1 MNKITKQ
8 LLLAWTMLGLGL
20 LITACGSWW
29 AKQSI
34 DADALRQFA
43 FTCDHVAL
51 KIQDR
56 LGAYAMTL
64 RGGAALFDAS
74 TSVTRHDWQVFTEA
88 LRVQDNIPG
97 VQGIGFAEVIAPDQ
111 LASHIARIR
120 GEGFPEYQIHPP
132 GERAIYSA
140 IIYLE
145 PFRDRNLRAF
155 GYDMFSEPV
164 RRSAME
170 QARDTGQAALSGK
183 VRLIQETDKEIQP
196 GTLMYVPV
204 YRQDMP
210 RGNVEQRRNAL
221 IGWVYSPYRMNDLM
235 SGILGDWQ
243 LREDQVI
250 GLQIH
255 DGNLDTPDNLL
266 FTSHRAAAEHPA
278 WLQQRRLIDFNG
290 RQWLLVFDQ
299 FGAPFH
305 IGHAPV
311 WTILLG
317 GITLSGLLFNLM
329 RAKILSQVTA
339 ARIADDLT
347 KEIRHREQLL
357 KDSEYRW
364 HFALE
369 GLGDGVWDWNL
380 ANNCVF
386 FSKRWKEML
395 GFSDDEI
402 HDSFDE
408 WENRIHPEDKADIL
422 AAVNAY
428 LGGKSQSYAKEH
440 RLLHKDGSW
449 RWILTRGVVVKRDGN
464 GKPLRMIGTH
474 LDITERK
481 SMEQSLSFRQFSLD
495 HAGEELFWL
504 DQDARILDA
513 NKTACQ
519 KLGYSHDEL
528 CRLTIEDL
536 DPYYPIERWPDH
548 WRELK
553 RNKSLRFESAHKRS
567 DGTIIPVE
575 IVANYF
581 EYDGKAFNCALAHDI
596 TERKQAE
603 ETLKAVQSRLE
614 FLLKSTPAIIYARRA
629 SGTYDATFVSENV
642 TAQLGYRP
650 QDFIHDAGFWL
661 NHIHPED
668 RARVLADLPQ
678 VFYTGGHKHEYR
690 FLHKDGGYRWMY
702 DELVLIRDNEGNPL
716 ELVGYWSDIT
726 DRKKA
731 EDELRIAAATF
742 ETHEAIMITDATANI
757 LRVNQAFEQITG
769 FTADEVIGR
778 NPRILSSG
786 RHDKAF
792 YQAMWDQLLNAGT
805 WEGEIWDRRKNGQ
818 VYPKW
823 LTITAL
829 KDVHNQ
835 PTEYVAIFTDITER
849 KQAEEEIRNL
859 AFYDP
864 LTKLPNRR
872 LLLDRLHLAL
882 MASERSRR
890 YGALLFLDMDKFK
903 SLNDT
908 LGHNIGDLML
918 IEVAAR
924 IKLSIREVDTVARFG
939 GDEFVV
945 LFEDIGDTAEE
956 SSQRISLIAEK
967 IRASLVVPFHFQLHV
982 HLSSPSIGVCLFH
995 GHALAAD
1002 DVIKHADIAMY
1013 HAKNSGRNRVHFFD
1027 PALQLSVE
1035 WRAAME
1041 SDLRMALSNR
1051 QLQLYYQIQYD
1062 NQDRPFGAE
1071 ALLRWIHPERG
1082 MISPAQFI
1090 PIAEETGL
1098 ILDIGLWV
1106 VETACRQL
1114 ATWRNNDTTR
1124 NLMLAINVSA
1134 HQFMMPDFV
1143 ESIAKIVRAHAI
1155 EAERLKLELTES
1167 VILHD
1172 IDDVVDKML
1181 ALQALGIRLSLD
1193 DFGTG
1198 YSSLSYLKRLPID
1211 QIKIDQSF
1219 VRDIATDANDAMMVK
1234 NIIDIAL
1241 NFQLNVIAEGVETE
1255 QQFQFLKQNGCMAY
1269 QGFLFGKPLPI
1280 DQFEAQLQPQK
1291 RPTLQT

>member
-8 LLLAWTMLGLGL
+8 MLLAWTMLGLGL
-20 LITACGSWW
+20 LTAACGSWW
-29 AKQSI
+29 AKQAI
-34 DADALRQFA
+34 DADALHQFA

-51 KIQDR
+51 KIQER
-56 LGAYAMTL
+56 LETYAMTL

-88 LRVQDNIPG
+88 LRTRDNIPG
-97 VQGIGFAEVIAPDQ
+97 VQGIGFAEAIAPDR
-111 LASHIARIR
+111 LSGHIGRIR
-120 GEGFPEYQIHPP
+120 GEGFPDYRVHPA
-132 GERAIYSA
+132 GERTGYSA

-145 PFRDRNLRAF
+145 PFRGRNLRAF
-155 GYDMFSEPV
+155 GYDMLSEPV

-183 VRLIQETDKEIQP
+183 VKLIQETDKEIQP
-196 GTLMYVPV
+196 GALMYVPV
-204 YRQDMP
+204 YSRDMP
-210 RGNVEQRRNAL
+210 RGNVEQRRKAL
-221 IGWVYSPYRMNDLM
+221 IGWVYSPYRMHDLM
-235 SGILGDWQ
+235 SGMLGDWQ
-243 LREDQVI
+243 PRQDRVI
-250 GLQIH
+250 GLRIH
-255 DGNLDTPDNLL
+255 DGNRDSPDNLL
-266 FTSHRAAAEHPA
+266 FASQQTTASQPVR
-278 WLQQRRLIDFNG
+278 LQQRRLIDFNG

-299 FGAPFH
+299 FDSPFH
-305 IGHAPV
+305 ISHAPA

-317 GITLSGLLFNLM
+317 GIAFSGLLFNLM
-329 RAKILSQVTA
+329 RAKMLSQVTA

-347 KEIRHREQLL
+347 AEIRHREQLL
-357 KDSEYRW
+357 KESEYRW

-380 ANNCVF
+380 ADNQVF

-395 GFSDDEI
+395 GFGDDEI

-408 WENRIHPEDKADIL
+408 WESRIHPEDKAETL
-422 AAVNAY
+422 AAVRAY
-428 LGGKSQSYAKEH
+428 LDGKSQSYAKEH
-440 RLLHKDGSW
+440 RLLHKDGGW
-449 RWILTRGVVVKRDGN
+449 RWILTRGVVVGRNGD

-481 SMEQSLSFRQFSLD
+481 RMEQSLSFRQFSLD

-504 DQDARILDA
+504 DQQARILDA

-519 KLGYSHDEL
+519 KLGYSHEEL
-528 CRLTIEDL
+528 CRLTVADL
-536 DPYYPIERWPDH
+536 DPYYSMERWPEH

-553 RNKSLRFESAHKRS
+553 LNKSLRFESAHRRS
-567 DGTIIPVE
+567 DGTIFPVE

-581 EYDGKAFNCALAHDI
+581 EYDGREFNCALAHDI

-629 SGTYDATFVSENV
+629 SGSFDATFVSENV
-642 TAQLGYRP
+642 AAQLGYRP
-650 QDFIHDAGFWL
+650 QDFIHEAGFWL
-661 NHIHPED
+661 NRIHPED

-678 VFYTGGHKHEYR
+678 VFYAGCHKHEYR
-690 FLHKDGGYRWMY
+690 FLHKDGGYRWMH
-702 DELVLIRDNEGNPL
+702 DELVLIRDNDGHPL

-742 ETHEAIMITDATANI
+742 ETHEAIMITDAMANI
-757 LRVNQAFEQITG
+757 LRVNRAFEQITG
-769 FTADEVIGR
+769 FTADEVIGG

-792 YQAMWDQLLNAGT
+792 YQAMWDQLLNVGT

-818 VYPKW
+818 IYPKW

-829 KDVHNQ
+829 KDNRNQ

-882 MASERSRR
+882 MASERSRQ

-918 IEVAAR
+918 IEVAER
-924 IKLSIREVDTVARFG
+924 IKTGIREVDTVARFG

-945 LFEDIGDTAEE
+945 LFEDIGDAAEE
-956 SSQRISLIAEK
+956 ASQRISLVAEK
-967 IRASLVVPFHFQLHV
+967 IRASLAVPFYFQPHI
-982 HLSSPSIGVCLFH
+982 HISSPSIGVCLFQ
-995 GHALAAD
+995 GHALAAG
-1002 DVIKHADIAMY
+1002 DVIKQADIAMY

-1027 PALQLSVE
+1027 PALQRSVE

-1041 SDLRMALSNR
+1041 SDLRKALSHR

-1062 NQDRPFGAE
+1062 NRGRPFGAE
-1071 ALLRWIHPERG
+1071 ALLRWLHPERG
-1082 MISPAQFI
+1082 LISPAQFI

-1114 ATWRNNDTTR
+1114 AMWRNNGATR
-1124 NLMLAINVSA
+1124 NLMLAVNVSA
-1134 HQFMMPDFV
+1134 HQFMMSDFV

-1155 EAERLKLELTES
+1155 EPERLKLELTES

-1211 QIKIDQSF
+1211 QVKIDQSF

-1269 QGFLFGKPLPI
+1269 QGYLFGKPLPI
-1280 DQFEAQLQPQK
+1280 DEFEAQLQPQT

>member
-1 MNKITKQ
+1 MNKITRQ
-8 LLLAWTMLGLGL
+8 LLLAWTLLSLGL
-20 LITACGSWW
+20 LTTVYGSWW
-29 AKQSI
+29 AKQAI
-34 DADALRQFA
+34 DADVLRQFA
-43 FTCDHVAL
+43 FACDHVTL
-51 KIQDR
+51 KIRER

-64 RGGAALFDAS
+64 RSGAALFDAS
-74 TSVTRHDWQVFTEA
+74 TLVTRQDWKIFTEA
-88 LRVQDNIPG
+88 LRAQDSIPG
-97 VQGIGFAEVIAPDQ
+97 VQGIGFAEAIAPER
-111 LASHIARIR
+111 LAGHIARVR
-120 GEGFPEYQIHPP
+120 GEGFPEYRVHPA
-132 GERAIYSA
+132 GERAFYSA
-140 IIYLE
+140 IVYLE

-170 QARDTGQAALSGK
+170 QARDSGQAALSGK
-183 VRLIQETDKEIQP
+183 VRLIQETDKEVQP

-204 YRQDMP
+204 YSQDLP
-210 RGNVEQRRNAL
+210 RNNVAQRRQAL
-221 IGWVYSPYRMNDLM
+221 VGWVYSPYRMNDLM
-235 SGILGDWQ
+235 SGILGDWRQ
-243 LREDQVI
+243 RGDQVI
-250 GLQIH
+250 GLRIH
-255 DGNLDTPDNLL
+255 DGGVDSPDTLL
-266 FTSHRAAAEHPA
+266 FASQQTAAEDA
-278 WLQQRRLIDFNG
+278 TWLQQRRLINFNG
-290 RQWLLVFDQ
+290 RPWLLVFDR
-299 FGAPFH
+299 FGGPFH
-305 IGHAPV
+305 ISHAPA
-311 WTILLG
+311 WAILLG
-317 GITLSGLLFNLM
+317 GIALSGLLFNLM
-329 RAKILSQVTA
+329 RARIFSQITA
-339 ARIADDLT
+339 TRMADDLT
-347 KEIRHREQLL
+347 REIRHREQLL

-364 HFALE
+364 HTALE
-369 GLGDGVWDWNL
+369 GLGDGVWDWNM
-380 ANNCVF
+380 AENRVF
-386 FSKRWKEML
+386 FSRRWKEML
-395 GFSDDEI
+395 GFAEDEI
-402 HDSFDE
+402 QDSFIE
-408 WENRIHPEDKADIL
+408 WESRIHPDDKTDIL
-422 AAVNAY
+422 AAVRAY
-428 LGGKSQSYAKEH
+428 LEGASPSYAEEH
-440 RLLHKDGSW
+440 RLLHKDGGW
-449 RWILTRGVVVKRDGN
+449 RWILTRGVVVARDDN
-464 GKPLRMIGTH
+464 GRPLRMIGTH

-481 SMEQSLSFRQFSLD
+481 RMEQSLSFRQFSLD

-504 DQDARILDA
+504 DRNARILDA

-519 KLGYSHDEL
+519 KLGYSHQEL
-528 CRLTIEDL
+528 CQLTIADL
-536 DPYYPIERWPDH
+536 DPYYPMERWPEH

-553 RNKSLRFESAHKRS
+553 LNKSLRFESAHKRS

-581 EYDGKAFNCALAHDI
+581 EYDGKEFNCALAHDI
-596 TERKQAE
+596 SERKQAE
-603 ETLKAVQSRLE
+603 ETLKALQSRLQ
-614 FLLKSTPAIIYARRA
+614 FLLESTPAIIYARRA
-629 SGTYDATFVSENV
+629 SGSFDTTFISENII
-642 TAQLGYRP
+642 AQLGYRP
-650 QDFIHDAGFWL
+650 EDFIGESGFWL
-661 NHIHPED
+661 NRIHPED
-668 RARVLADLPQ
+668 RARVLAELPQ
-678 VFYTGGHKHEYR
+678 AFHGGPHKQEYR
-690 FLHKDGGYRWMY
+690 FLHKDGEYRWMH
-702 DELVLIRDNEGNPL
+702 DELVLIRDSEGKPL
-716 ELVGYWSDIT
+716 ELVGYWSDIS

-742 ETHEAIMITDATANI
+742 ETHEAIMITDAMANI
-757 LRVNQAFEQITG
+757 LRVNQAFEHITG
-769 FTADEVIGR
+769 FSAAEVIGR

-786 RHDKAF
+786 RHDKSF
-792 YQAMWDQLLNAGT
+792 YQAMWAQLLTAGT

-818 VYPKW
+818 IYPKW

-829 KDVHNQ
+829 KDIRNQ

-849 KQAEEEIRNL
+849 KQAEEEIRHL

-882 MASERSRR
+882 LASERSRQ

-918 IEVAAR
+918 IEVAER
-924 IKLSIREVDTVARFG
+924 IKTSIREVDTVARFG

-945 LFEDIGDTAEE
+945 LFENIGDAAEE
-956 SSQRISLIAEK
+956 ASQRVSLIAEK
-967 IRASLVVPFHFQLHV
+967 IRACLTLPFHFQPHI
-982 HLSSPSIGVCLFH
+982 HISSPSIGVCLFQ

-1002 DVIKHADIAMY
+1002 DVIKQADIAMY

-1027 PALQLSVE
+1027 PALQHTVE

-1041 SDLRMALSNR
+1041 SDLRKALAQR

-1062 NQDRPFGAE
+1062 NRDRPFGAE
-1071 ALLRWIHPERG
+1071 ALLRWTHPERG

-1114 ATWRNNDTTR
+1114 EAWRNSERTR
-1124 NLMLAINVSA
+1124 NLILAINVSA

-1143 ESIAKIVRAHAI
+1143 ESIANIVRTHAI
-1155 EAERLKLELTES
+1155 VPESLKLELTES

-1172 IDDVVDKML
+1172 IDDVVNKML
-1181 ALQALGIRLSLD
+1181 ALRALGVRLSLD

-1211 QIKIDQSF
+1211 QVKIDQSF

-1269 QGFLFGKPLPI
+1269 QGYFFGKPLPI
-1280 DQFEAQLQPQK
+1280 DEFEAQLLSQSPL
-1291 RPTLQT
+1291 TLQT

>member
-1 MNKITKQ
+1 
-8 LLLAWTMLGLGL
+8 MLGLGL
-20 LITACGSWW
+20 LTTAYASWW
-29 AKQSI
+29 AKQAI

-43 FTCDHVAL
+43 FSCDHVAL
-51 KIQDR
+51 TIKER
-56 LGAYAMTL
+56 LETYAMTL

-74 TSVTRHDWQVFTEA
+74 TSVTRRDWQVFTEA
-88 LRVQDNIPG
+88 LRAEDNIPG
-97 VQGIGFAEVIAPDQ
+97 VQGIGFAEAIGPDR
-111 LASHIARIR
+111 LADHIAQVR
-120 GEGFPEYQIHPP
+120 GEGFPDYRVHPA
-132 GERAIYSA
+132 GERLGYSA
-140 IIYLE
+140 IVYLE
-145 PFRDRNLRAF
+145 PFRGRNLRAF
-155 GYDMFSEPV
+155 GYDMLSEPV

-170 QARDTGQAALSGK
+170 QARDSGQAALSGK
-183 VRLIQETDKEIQP
+183 VKLIQETDTEIQS

-210 RGNVEQRRNAL
+210 RGNVEQRRRAL
-221 IGWVYSPYRMNDLM
+221 KGWVYSPYRMNDLV
-235 SGILGDWQ
+235 SGMLGDWQ
-243 LREDQVI
+243 PRDDRVI
-250 GLQIH
+250 GLRIH
-255 DGNLDTPDNLL
+255 DGNRDSPDNLL
-266 FTSHRAAAEHPA
+266 FASGQATASDPIR
-278 WLQQRRLIDFNG
+278 LQQRRLIDFNG

-299 FGAPFH
+299 LDGPFH
-305 IGHAPV
+305 ISHMPAWG
-311 WTILLG
+311 ILLG
-317 GITLSGLLFNLM
+317 GITFSGLLFNLM
-329 RAKILSQVTA
+329 RAKMLSQVTA
-339 ARIADDLT
+339 SRMADDLT
-347 KEIRHREQLL
+347 RKIRHREQLL

-369 GLGDGVWDWNL
+369 GLGDGVWDWDL
-380 ANNCVF
+380 AENRVF
-386 FSKRWKEML
+386 FSKLWKEML
-395 GFSDDEI
+395 GFGEDEI
-402 HDSFDE
+402 RDGFEE
-408 WENRIHPEDKADIL
+408 WESRIHPEDKAETL
-422 AAVNAY
+422 AAVHAY
-428 LGGKSQSYAKEH
+428 LDGKSQSYAKEH
-440 RLLHKDGSW
+440 RLRHRDGSW
-449 RWILTRGVVVKRDGN
+449 RWILTRGVVVGRDAD

-481 SMEQSLSFRQFSLD
+481 RMEQSLSFRQFSLD

-504 DQDARILDA
+504 DRDARILDA

-519 KLGYSHDEL
+519 KLGYSHEEL
-528 CRLTIEDL
+528 CRLSIADL
-536 DPYYPIERWPDH
+536 DPYYPIERWPEH
-548 WRELK
+548 WRDLK
-553 RNKSLRFESAHKRS
+553 RNKNLRFESVHKRS
-567 DGTIIPVE
+567 DGTIFPVE

-581 EYDGKAFNCALAHDI
+581 EYDGKEFNCALAHDI
-596 TERKQAE
+596 SERKQAE

-629 SGTYDATFVSENV
+629 SGSFDTTFISENV
-642 TAQLGYRP
+642 GAHLGYRP
-650 QDFIHDAGFWL
+650 ADFIGETGFWL
-661 NHIHPED
+661 NRIHPED
-668 RARVLADLPQ
+668 RARVLADLPR
-678 VFYTGGHKHEYR
+678 VLSAGFHKQEYR
-690 FLHKDGGYRWMY
+690 FLHKDGGYRWMH
-702 DELVLIRDNEGNPL
+702 DELVLIRDDEGKPL

-742 ETHEAIMITDATANI
+742 ETHEAIMITDAMANI

-769 FTADEVIGR
+769 FTADEVIGG

-786 RHDKAF
+786 RHDKTF
-792 YQAMWDQLLNAGT
+792 YQAMWNQLLSVGT

-818 VYPKW
+818 IYPKW

-829 KDVHNQ
+829 KDNRGK

-849 KQAEEEIRNL
+849 KHAEEEIRNL

-882 MASERSRR
+882 LASERSRQ

-918 IEVAAR
+918 IEVAER
-924 IKLSIREVDTVARFG
+924 IKTGIREVDTVARFG

-945 LFEDIGDTAEE
+945 LFEDLGDTVEE
-956 SSQRISLIAEK
+956 ASQRISLVAEK
-967 IRASLVVPFHFQLHV
+967 IRASLAAPFHFQTHV
-982 HLSSPSIGVCLFH
+982 HISSPSIGVSLFQ

-1002 DVIKHADIAMY
+1002 DVIKQADIAMY

-1027 PALQLSVE
+1027 PALQHSVE

-1041 SDLRMALSNR
+1041 SDLRKALSHR

-1062 NQDRPFGAE
+1062 NRGQPFGAE
-1071 ALLRWIHPERG
+1071 ALLRWLHPERG

-1090 PIAEETGL
+1090 PIAEESGL

-1106 VETACRQL
+1106 AETACWQL
-1114 ATWRNNDTTR
+1114 AMWRNNGATR
-1124 NLMLAINVSA
+1124 NLILAINVSA
-1134 HQFMMPDFV
+1134 QQFKMPNFV
-1143 ESIAKIVRAHAI
+1143 ESIANIVRAHAI
-1155 EAERLKLELTES
+1155 EPERLKLELTES

-1181 ALQALGIRLSLD
+1181 ALQTLGIRLSLD

-1255 QQFQFLKQNGCMAY
+1255 QQFQFLQQNGCMAY
-1269 QGFLFGKPLPI
+1269 QGYFFGKPLPI
-1280 DQFEAQLQPQK
+1280 DEFEAQLQPQT
-1291 RPTLQT
+1291 RPAPQT